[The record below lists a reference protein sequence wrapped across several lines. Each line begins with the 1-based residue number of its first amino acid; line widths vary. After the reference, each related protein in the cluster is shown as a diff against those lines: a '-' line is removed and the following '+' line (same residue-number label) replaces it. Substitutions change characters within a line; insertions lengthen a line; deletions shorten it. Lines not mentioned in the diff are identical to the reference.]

1 MSRISF
7 PGMLRLLGHR
17 GFKNPANEAEFLAN
31 YRSFGVRF
39 LFICCTVGAGC
50 YLSFWGMDALLGRRP
65 MADQTQV
72 VRLLVSAGF
81 LVFGNLV
88 QLYKPFFARHYD
100 PTCSLLVALSAF
112 ATGYISYLGQLNVGT
127 VSAYWTLTTSTVLTI
142 FMTYGFARL
151 RALTTL
157 MLGGVLTGVACM
169 YAMLRPD
176 FDAVGFQR
184 MVIHLAAANVLGF
197 MLYRFSMLRERKL
210 FLQSKRK
217 NHIAELRRMKEKAEA
232 ADRAKTAFLANMSH
246 EIRTPMN
253 GVIGALNMLKVDA
266 LSERDRLFVKS
277 ARDSAKSLLHLLNE
291 ILDFAKLDAQKV
303 RLNPAPFDVRD
314 TLLTA
319 CEAFRA
325 TALQKGIQLRADI
338 SAVPYE
344 VRSIIA
350 DESKLRQVLL
360 NLVSNA
366 VKFTQQGEVVVSAS
380 VLMLGPDTAR
390 LLLDVSDTGVGIPQA
405 SLDKLYQPF
414 YQVDSGLTRTHG
426 GTGLGLAI
434 CKQII
439 DEMGGTIHVRSVQGV
454 GTTFEMQ
461 LEVPFSS
468 AETAATEPPPEAERF
483 QDSVPP
489 DSEEWRLSGEV
500 LLVEDNEVNAFIAS
514 MTLESLGIKCVH
526 ARQGDIAVQWCQERS
541 FDVIL
546 MDCEMPVMDGFE
558 AARLIRAIET
568 QDPARGHTP
577 IVALTAHALSG
588 DRENCLAHGMDDY
601 ITKPFDRH
609 TLAVTLARWLPM
621 VIGSAAI

>member
-1 MSRISF
+1 MKWANTS
-7 PGMLRLLGHR
+7 GLLHLLGHR
-17 GFKNPANEAEFLAN
+17 GFKKSENEAEFLAN

-50 YLSFWGMDALLGRRP
+50 FVSFWAMDAVLGRRGFFDP
-65 MADQTQV
+65 TQV
-72 VRLLVSAGF
+72 IRMLVSAGF
-81 LVFGNLV
+81 LLFGNLV

-100 PTCSLLVALSAF
+100 ITCSVLVSLSAT
-112 ATGYISYLGQLNVGT
+112 ATGYIAYLAQLNSSPL
-127 VSAYWTLTTSTVLTI
+127 SAYWTLTTAIVLTT

-151 RALTTL
+151 KLLTTL
-157 MLGGVLTGVACM
+157 ALGAVLMGVAVGFALM
-169 YAMLRPD
+169 RPD
-176 FDAVGFQR
+176 FEPVGFQR
-184 MVIHLAAANVLGF
+184 MVIHLATANVLGF
-197 MLYRFSMLRERKL
+197 MLHRFSMLRERKL

-217 NHIAELRRMKEKAEA
+217 NHIAELRQMKEKAEA

-253 GVIGALNMLKVDA
+253 GVIGALNMLNIDTLA
-266 LSERDRLFVKS
+266 DRDRLFVKS
-277 ARDSAKSLLHLLNE
+277 ARDSAKNLLHLLNE

-303 RLNPAPFDVRD
+303 RLSPSPFDVRD

-325 TALQKGIQLRADI
+325 TALQKGIQLRVDVA
-338 SAVPYE
+338 AVPYE
-344 VRSIIA
+344 VRSVMA

-366 VKFTQQGEVVVSAS
+366 VKFTQQGEVVISAT
-380 VLMLGPDTAR
+380 VLMLSRDNAR
-390 LLLDVSDTGVGIPQA
+390 LLIDVSDTGVGIPSSA
-405 SLDKLYQPF
+405 LERLYQPF

-439 DEMGGTIHVRSVQGV
+439 DEMGGTISVRSVQGV
-454 GTTFEMQ
+454 GTTFELQ
-461 LEVPFSS
+461 LEVPFSTL
-468 AETAATEPPPEAERF
+468 ETQPPDATPETQRF

-489 DSEEWRLSGEV
+489 DSQDWRLSGEV

-514 MTLESLGIKCVH
+514 MTLESLGIKCHH
-526 ARQGDIAVQWCQERS
+526 ARQGDIAVKWCKERS

-558 AARLIRAIET
+558 AARRIRDIEE
-568 QDPARGHTP
+568 QDPARGRTP

-588 DRENCLAHGMDDY
+588 DRENCLAHGMDEY
-601 ITKPFDRH
+601 LTKPFDRH
-609 TLAVTLARWLPM
+609 TLAVALSRWLPM
-621 VIGSAAI
+621 VIGTPA

>member
-1 MSRISF
+1 MVWANF
-7 PGMLRLLGHR
+7 PGLLRLLGHR
-17 GFKNPANEAEFLAN
+17 GFKNPTIESEFLTQ

-65 MADQTQV
+65 MTDQTQV
-72 VRLLVSAGF
+72 TRMAVSVAF
-81 LVFGNLV
+81 LIFGNLV

-100 PTCSLLVALSAF
+100 STCALLVSFSAF
-112 ATGYISYLGQLNVGT
+112 ATAYISYLGQQNASTL
-127 VSAYWTLTTSTVLTI
+127 SAYWTLTTSTVLTI
-142 FMTYGFARL
+142 FMTFGFARL

-157 MLGGVLTGVACM
+157 GLGVVLTAVALGF
-169 YAMLRPD
+169 ALQRAD
-176 FDAVGFQR
+176 FEPVGFQR
-184 MVIHLAAANVLGF
+184 MVIHLVAANLLGF

-253 GVIGALNMLKVDA
+253 GVIGALNMLNVDTLA
-266 LSERDRLFVKS
+266 ERDRLFVKS
-277 ARDSAKSLLHLLNE
+277 ARDSAKNLLQLLNE

-303 RLNPAPFDVRD
+303 KLTPAPFDIRD
-314 TLLTA
+314 TLMTS

-325 TALQKGIQLRADI
+325 TALQKGIQLRADM
-338 SAVPYE
+338 SAVPPE
-344 VRSIIA
+344 VCTILA
-350 DESKLRQVLL
+350 DEGKLRQVLL
-360 NLVSNA
+360 NLISNA
-366 VKFTQQGEVVVSAS
+366 VKFTQQGEVVISAT
-380 VLMLGPDTAR
+380 VLMLSPDNAR
-390 LLLDVSDTGVGIPQA
+390 LLIDVSDTGVGIPPA
-405 SLDKLYQPF
+405 ALEKLYQPF
-414 YQVDSGLTRTHG
+414 YQVDSGLTRAHG

-434 CKQII
+434 CKQIV
-439 DEMGGTIHVRSVQGV
+439 DEMGGTICVRSVQGV
-454 GTTFEMQ
+454 GTTFELQM
-461 LEVPFSS
+461 EVPYSGVAPAAPHV
-468 AETAATEPPPEAERF
+468 AEEAERF

-489 DSEEWRLSGEV
+489 DSQDWRLSGEV

-558 AARLIRAIET
+558 AARRIRDIET

-601 ITKPFDRH
+601 LTKPFDRH
-609 TLAVTLARWLPM
+609 ALAVTLSRWLPM
-621 VIGSAAI
+621 VIGSPAL